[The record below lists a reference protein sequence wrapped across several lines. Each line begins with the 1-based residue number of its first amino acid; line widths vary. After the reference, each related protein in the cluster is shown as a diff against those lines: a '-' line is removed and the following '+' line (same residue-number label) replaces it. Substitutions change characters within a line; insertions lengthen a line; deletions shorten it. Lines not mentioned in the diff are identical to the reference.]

1 MAAAWQEELAAQVA
15 ALRAAGGRAPGLGVV
30 LVGDRPDS
38 ALYVARK
45 REACERVGVAAS
57 VVRLPAA
64 APQAALRAA
73 VRTLCEDPLVD
84 GVLVQLPLPP
94 HIDEEAV
101 IDSFDPGKDVD
112 GFHPLNVGRTLMRGR
127 AARFVPCTALGCVE
141 LLRRSGVGVRGKSV
155 AIVGDSNI
163 VGMPLAMLFRD
174 AGAATVT
181 VVHRSSYSGLF
192 AAGPEVRARLREPPC
207 SAASGAVLR
216 GQLPAR
222 CGARLRAHARLPPRA
237 PAMQSAE
244 RRAKA
249 AACLPR
255 VPGLSSPRL
264 QHPYEVS
271 YSSTVRGAP
280 RQEAPRGQAAPP
292 AHLADLASITRT
304 ADVLVVAVG
313 YPQLVKRDW
322 IKPGAVVV
330 DVGINGVDWHPAEAA
345 GQAPGAPAAGG
356 GRAGEDQ
363 PHFHGVGDVDVCDAG
378 GVASALTPV
387 PGGVGPMTIAALLH
401 NTVQAAAAAMGLAA
415 VHEQAGGAEGSEG
428 RLRDAAM

>member
-1 MAAAWQEELAAQVA
+1 
-15 ALRAAGGRAPGLGVV
+15 
-30 LVGDRPDS
+30 
-38 ALYVARK
+38 
-45 REACERVGVAAS
+45 
-57 VVRLPAA
+57 
-64 APQAALRAA
+64 
-73 VRTLCEDPLVD
+73 
-84 GVLVQLPLPP
+84 
-94 HIDEEAV
+94 
-101 IDSFDPGKDVD
+101 
-112 GFHPLNVGRTLMRGR
+112 
-127 AARFVPCTALGCVE
+127 
-141 LLRRSGVGVRGKSV
+141 
-155 AIVGDSNI
+155 
-163 VGMPLAMLFRD
+163 
-174 AGAATVT
+174 
-181 VVHRSSYSGLF
+181 
-192 AAGPEVRARLREPPC
+192 
-207 SAASGAVLR
+207 
-216 GQLPAR
+216 
-222 CGARLRAHARLPPRA
+222 
-237 PAMQSAE
+237 MQSAE

-280 RQEAPRGQAAPP
+280 RQEAARGQAAPP
-292 AHLADLASITRT
+292 THLADLASITRT

-330 DVGINGVDWHPAEAA
+330 DVGINVVDWHPAEAA
-345 GQAPGAPAAGG
+345 GQAPGAGAPAAEPPAAGG

-363 PHFHGVGDVDVCDAG
+363 PHFHVVGDVDFCEAV